1 MISKATLAPVL
12 ALTALAVIGGT
23 FEADA
28 HKRGYRHSHST
39 YSVCKDRMFGFATG
53 QGIFGFGTQQA
64 RSIAIADWQNKVADK
79 WGSRYANMSNAR
91 NVVWTCNKLA
101 ILQAKCTVSAR
112 PCR

>member
-1 MISKATLAPVL
+1 MISKTTLAPIMV
-12 ALTALAVIGGT
+12 LTALAAFSGS

-28 HKRGYRHSHST
+28 HQRRYKHSH

-53 QGIFGFGTQQA
+53 QGIFGLGTQQA
-64 RSIAIADWQNKVADK
+64 RSIAIADWQSKVAD
-79 WGSRYANMSNAR
+79 RYGERYSNMSNAR

-101 ILQAKCTVSAR
+101 ILQAKCTVSAK